1 MIRILLVFAL
11 AAILASCSVVSNP
24 SSEAAFELWLQKEDG
39 RQETYQRFAQL
50 ISDAGASDIVPT
62 WQLLRVDADYV
73 WRCDSAYFD
82 FPPEEKWAAIIP
94 TLKLVRDEVIPVVGA
109 VEVASAHRSTT
120 INACVGGASQ
130 SKHLQF
136 TALDLVPV
144 KSGEKREHFKALC
157 EMHSGLGTR
166 SRMGLGAY
174 FDPDNPSK
182 NANGRFHID
191 SSGYRRW
198 GYDYTG
204 KSDPCPLLLRG

>member
-1 MIRILLVFAL
+1 MRVPLIYALVAL
-11 AAILASCSVVSNP
+11 LASCSVASNP
-24 SSEAAFELWLQKEDG
+24 SSKAAFELWLQEEDG

-50 ISDAGASDIVPT
+50 ISEAGVGGVVPT

-73 WRCDSAYFD
+73 WRCNSAHFD

-94 TLKLVRDEVIPVVGA
+94 TLKLVRDEVVPVVGPI
-109 VEVASAHRSTT
+109 EVASAHRSQS
-120 INACVGGASQ
+120 INACVGGASR

-144 KSGEKREHFKALC
+144 KKGEKREHFQALC
-157 EMHSGLGTR
+157 EMHIGLGTQ

-174 FDPDNPSK
+174 FDPDNPDK

-204 KSDPCPLLLRG
+204 KSDPCPQL